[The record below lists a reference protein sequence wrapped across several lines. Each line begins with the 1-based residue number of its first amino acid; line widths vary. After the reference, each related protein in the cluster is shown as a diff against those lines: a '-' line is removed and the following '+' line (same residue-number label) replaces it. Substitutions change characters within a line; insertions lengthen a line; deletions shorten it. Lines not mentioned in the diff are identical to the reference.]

1 MILHSNVISEGKPF
15 IILHG
20 FLGMSDNWK
29 SFGLKMSQN
38 GYQMHL
44 VDQRNHGRSFHDL
57 QFNYEVMV
65 NDLLAYCNAK
75 GLNKIILLGHSM
87 GGKAAMLF
95 ACKFP
100 ELVSKL
106 IVADISPRFYPIH
119 HDQIL
124 NGLSTLDFL
133 EIKSRSQAD
142 EVLSSF
148 ISEVGV
154 RQFLLKNLYW
164 ISPGQLAL
172 RINLEVLKN
181 EVSEVGEALDQSA
194 HSKVLA
200 LFLKGDRS
208 EYVTT
213 SDFEII
219 KGHFPNSK
227 IETVSNAGHWLH
239 AENPDMFYDKVL
251 KFIY

>member
-65 NDLLAYCNAK
+65 DDLLAYCNAK

-172 RINLEVLKN
+172 RIN
-181 EVSEVGEALDQSA
+181 
-194 HSKVLA
+194 
-200 LFLKGDRS
+200 
-208 EYVTT
+208 
-213 SDFEII
+213 
-219 KGHFPNSK
+219 
-227 IETVSNAGHWLH
+227 
-239 AENPDMFYDKVL
+239 
-251 KFIY
+251 

>member
-1 MILHSNVISEGKPF
+1 MILHSNVIGKGKPF
-15 IILHG
+15 VILHG

-44 VDQRNHGRSFHDL
+44 VDQRNHGRSFHDSE
-57 QFNYEVMV
+57 FNYEILV

-87 GGKAAMLF
+87 GGKTAMLF
-95 ACKFP
+95 ACKYP
-100 ELVSKL
+100 ELVNKL
-106 IVADISPRFYPIH
+106 IVADISPRFYPVH

-124 NGLSTLDFL
+124 NGLSALDFSK
-133 EIKSRSQAD
+133 IKLRSRAD

-148 ISEVGV
+148 ISELGV

-172 RINLEVLKN
+172 RINLEVLRN
-181 EVSEVGEALDQSA
+181 HVSEVGEALDQSA
-194 HSKVLA
+194 RSKVLT

-208 EYVTT
+208 EYISA
-213 SDFEII
+213 SDSEII
-219 KGHFPNSK
+219 KMHFPNSA
-227 IETVSNAGHWLH
+227 IETISKAGHWLH
-239 AENPDMFYDKVL
+239 AENPVMFYEKVL
-251 KFIY
+251 KFIL

>member
-1 MILHSNVISEGKPF
+1 MILHSNIIGEGTPF
-15 IILHG
+15 VILHG

-44 VDQRNHGRSFHDL
+44 VDQRNHGRSFHDSE
-57 QFNYEVMV
+57 FNYEVLGD
-65 NDLLAYCNAK
+65 DLLAYCNSK
-75 GLNKIILLGHSM
+75 GLNEIILLGHSM
-87 GGKAAMLF
+87 GGKTAMLF
-95 ACKFP
+95 ACKYP

-106 IVADISPRFYPIH
+106 VVADISPRFYPVH

-124 NGLSTLDFL
+124 NGLSALDFS
-133 EIKSRSQAD
+133 EIKSRSRAD

-148 ISEVGV
+148 VSELGV

-164 ISPGQLAL
+164 VSPGQLAL
-172 RINLEVLKN
+172 RVNLEVLRN
-181 EVSEVGEALDQSA
+181 HVSEVGEALDQSA
-194 HSKVLA
+194 RSKVST

-208 EYVTT
+208 EYISA
-213 SDFEII
+213 SDSEII

-227 IETVSNAGHWLH
+227 IEAIFNAGHWLH
-239 AENPDMFYDKVL
+239 AENPVMFYEKVL
-251 KFIY
+251 EFII